1 MVGFDALKT
10 EVIARLGNRADIDAR
25 VERWINYAFFEIL
38 LNPRFSFFELDKS
51 IPFLTAIGVN
61 EQSLLTIA
69 PDLWIILDITDLDN
83 FRHLQRSH
91 YQVLDR
97 VTGTVGQVVRYYR
110 FGESVFFDPTPD
122 AAYNMRLR
130 YRRRPDD
137 LTIGSIFAGLGT
149 EWEEPIAVLSTV
161 KGFEALDQ
169 NEKAQ
174 SARQLFEA
182 ILPSRFDVP
191 TLEDADAET
200 TIAPVLRYRLG

>member
-10 EVIARLGNRADIDAR
+10 EVIARLGNRTDIDAR
-25 VERWINYAFFEIL
+25 VDRWINYAFDELL
-38 LNPRFSFFELDKS
+38 LNPRFNFFELDDQVS
-51 IPFLTAIGVN
+51 FQTSNGINQQTLD
-61 EQSLLTIA
+61 IA
-69 PDLWIILDITDLDN
+69 PNLWCILDITDLDN

-91 YQVLDR
+91 FQVLDR

-110 FGESVFFDPTPD
+110 FGMSIFFDPTPD

-130 YRRRPDD
+130 FRRRPGDRVSGLD
-137 LTIGSIFAGLGT
+137 FEGLGT
-149 EWEEPIAVLSTV
+149 EWEEPVTVLSTV

-169 NEKAQ
+169 MDKAQ
-174 SARQLFEA
+174 AARQLFEA
-182 ILPSRFDVP
+182 ILPSRMDVP